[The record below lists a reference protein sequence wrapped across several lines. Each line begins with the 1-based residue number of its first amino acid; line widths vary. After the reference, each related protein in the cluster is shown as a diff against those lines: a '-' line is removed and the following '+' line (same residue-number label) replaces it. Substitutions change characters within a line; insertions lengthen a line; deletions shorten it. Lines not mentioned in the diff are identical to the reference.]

1 MQFTKKTVIVSLF
14 FCIIFGFLFWIFTH
28 EYTQQKILQLNLE
41 EQKLSQISTN
51 ILNYKNKYGNLE
63 EYMEKLE
70 ERFQLSSRI
79 LPENISQ
86 GEFINFLQR
95 TALENNIKIISLT
108 PSTIQPVYDD
118 SENKSEAAKSEGDKQ
133 GGTLIKLPID
143 LKIEGTYLSMIK
155 FLESLEKSERLMN
168 VEEVSITSKDDG
180 DRLNCDLKIIIFAM
194 KI

>member
-1 MQFTKKTVIVSLF
+1 M
-14 FCIIFGFLFWIFTH
+14 
-28 EYTQQKILQLNLE
+28 
-41 EQKLSQISTN
+41 SQISTN

-79 LPENISQ
+79 LPENINQ

-118 SENKSEAAKSEGDKQ
+118 SENKSEAAKSEGEETAKQ

>member
-1 MQFTKKTVIVSLF
+1 MQFTARTVIVSLF
-14 FCIIFGFLFWIFTH
+14 FCVIFTFLFWIFAH
-28 EYTQQKILQLNLE
+28 KYTQQKILQLNLE

-79 LPENISQ
+79 LPENINQ

-118 SENKSEAAKSEGDKQ
+118 SENKSEAAKSEGEETAKQ

-155 FLESLEKSERLMN
+155 EKSERLMN